1 MLERNGLSTDDLIS
15 VLFTATPDL
24 VSAFPAAA
32 ARALDI
38 GDVPLICAQ
47 EIDVT
52 GAMQRVVR
60 VMAHVE
66 IRAAPRRGDARVP
79 AGGRGP
85 AHGPGPVSGLPQPV
99 LIVGTGLI
107 GTSLA
112 LSLRRRDVVVWL
124 ADRDPEAIAVAVAR
138 GAGEPLPA
146 EAAAGSDRGRAG
158 TGGRGGAARR

>member
-1 MLERNGLSTDDLIS
+1 MAVRAVRGATHLSSDDAEEMREAVVELVSAILERNSLGTEDLIS

-52 GAMQRVVR
+52 GAMRRVVR

-66 IRAAPRRGDARVP
+66 CALPR
-79 AGGRGP
+79 
-85 AHGPGPVSGLPQPV
+85 SGITHVYL
-99 LIVGTGLI
+99 
-107 GTSLA
+107 
-112 LSLRRRDVVVWL
+112 
-124 ADRDPEAIAVAVAR
+124 R
-138 GAGEPLPA
+138 GA
-146 EAAAGSDRGRAG
+146 EALRTDLAQ
-158 TGGRGGAARR
+158 

>member
-1 MLERNGLSTDDLIS
+1 MAVRAVRGATHLSADDADEMREAVVELVSAMLERNGLSTDDLIS

-38 GDVPLICAQ
+38 GGVPLMCAQ

-66 IRAAPRRGDARVP
+66 SELPRA
-79 AGGRGP
+79 
-85 AHGPGPVSGLPQPV
+85 
-99 LIVGTGLI
+99 
-107 GTSLA
+107 
-112 LSLRRRDVVVWL
+112 DVTHVYL
-124 ADRDPEAIAVAVAR
+124 R
-138 GAGEPLPA
+138 GA
-146 EAAAGSDRGRAG
+146 EALRTDLAQ
-158 TGGRGGAARR
+158 